1 MRVARILDVGKQT
14 AALQYKNLERTRR
27 HVFHSHA
34 RLMKTVRSSM
44 VIMSSD
50 GNLSLV
56 GFVIKMNVLFKA
68 EVLYEKKICTTFMY
82 NYISLVINF
91 ILIWLI
97 CVTWM
102 RLK

>member
-1 MRVARILDVGKQT
+1 MRVARILAVGKQT
-14 AALQYKNLERTRR
+14 PALQYKNLERTRR

-34 RLMKTVRSSM
+34 RPMKTVRSSM

-68 EVLYEKKICTTFMY
+68 EVLYEKKIMN

-91 ILIWLI
+91 VLIWSI
-97 CVTWM
+97 CITWM